1 MAHDRLDLRP
11 NAQRRR
17 HIRAKLLGDSGF
29 TECVHCGARLDGHS
43 LTMDRIEPG
52 GSYRISN
59 IQPSCMR
66 CNIARGNKREWV
78 HPAKMEQSAG
88 SHFGEGAA

>member
-1 MAHDRLDLRP
+1 MAHDRLDL
-11 NAQRRR
+11 
-17 HIRAKLLGDSGF
+17 S
-29 TECVHCGARLDGHS
+29 
-43 LTMDRIEPG
+43 
-52 GSYRISN
+52 